1 MPDSQN
7 DSKHDLDPGVV
18 PDRIDINDEGACQHW
33 AKKLDTTASQLRD
46 AVSEVGDRATDV
58 EVHLKGSRST
68 SNSDRVRE
76 LGG

>member
-1 MPDSQN
+1 MT
-7 DSKHDLDPGVV
+7 DLQPGIK
-18 PDRIDINDEGACQHW
+18 PDRIDINNENACQHW
-33 AKKLDTTASQLRD
+33 AKELDTTASQLRD
-46 AVSEVGDRATDV
+46 AVAEVGDRATDV